1 MYGLAQ
7 GDCLHADILVEEEAR
22 RLAELVA
29 VLRGKITAGGVL
41 GAHGVDV
48 GMAREVSLEAGCH
61 VLALRN
67 DAHAA
72 RRVLQYFVEQ
82 QGIVR
87 AAEYDG
93 IYGRV
98 AHHEGVDALLYE
110 VVGAGRV
117 VLVVLDERHPQGA
130 GHACNLNVG
139 PELVYF
145 EHVALA
151 LYRALGGEHAYVARL
166 RDAAYALGRGAD
178 YAEHAARGVEA
189 RQVILLDGA
198 QSLGRRRV
206 AGQDDEAAAHGEEL
220 YDGFARELVHHVER
234 ARPVRRTGVVA
245 EVQVV
250 VLRQHA
256 AHLVQ
261 DGKSAVA
268 GVEHSDRTGS

>member
-117 VLVVLDERHPQGA
+117 VLVVLDERHPQRA
-130 GHACNLNVG
+130 GHPRHLYVG
-139 PELVYF
+139 PQLGYL
-145 EHVALA
+145 HAVAAA
-151 LYRALGGEHAYVARL
+151 LDGALGGQHAHVARQ
-166 RDAAYALGRGAD
+166 RQPAYAFGRGAD
-178 YAEHAARGVEA
+178 YAKHAARGVDA
-189 RQVILLDGA
+189 RQVVLLDGA
-198 QSLGRRRV
+198 QGLGRRRV
-206 AGQDDEAAAHGEEL
+206 AGYDDQAAAHREQPP
-220 YDGFARELVHHVER
+220 DGFEREAVDHVER
-234 ARPVRRTGVVA
+234 ARPVRSAGVVA
-245 EVQVV
+245 KVDVV
-250 VLRQHA
+250 ILRQEA
-256 AHLVQ
+256 AHLVE
-261 DGKSAVA
+261 DGQSAVA
-268 GVEHSDRTGS
+268 